1 MGNAFTPF
9 LISHYEE
16 IWVADLRYSKQN
28 LLDII
33 RKNGINDM
41 IFAVGMYAAMSDGTI
56 NMMRRMGKQNGEYI
70 PPKKIVVDTLKSA
83 DPIVEDTL
91 K

>member
-16 IWVADLRYSKQN
+16 IWVVDFRYSKQN

-56 NMMRRMGKQNGEYI
+56 NMMRRLGKQNGEYI
-70 PPKKIVVDTLKSA
+70 PPKKVVVDTLKPA
-83 DPIVEDTL
+83 NPVVEDTL